1 MDPKE
6 RKKAA
11 FYTRYFVEAMNPAN
25 FFALNPEVLEA
36 TVEQKGENLVR
47 GLKMMLEDLERGK
60 GKLLIRQ
67 TDMEAFEVGRNTAVS
82 PGAVVWQNDFLQLLQ
97 YAPTTEKVMAQ
108 AADDHPA
115 VDQQVLHP
123 RPQRRRRAWCAG
135 WSSRA
140 TPSS

>member
-1 MDPKE
+1 
-6 RKKAA
+6 
-11 FYTRYFVEAMNPAN
+11 
-25 FFALNPEVLEA
+25 
-36 TVEQKGENLVR
+36 
-47 GLKMMLEDLERGK
+47 MMLEDLERGK

-97 YAPTTEKVMAQ
+97 YAPTTETVHA
-108 AADDHPA
+108 
-115 VDQQVLHP
+115 
-123 RPQRRRRAWCAG
+123 RPLLIIPPWINKFYILDLNARRRAWCSG